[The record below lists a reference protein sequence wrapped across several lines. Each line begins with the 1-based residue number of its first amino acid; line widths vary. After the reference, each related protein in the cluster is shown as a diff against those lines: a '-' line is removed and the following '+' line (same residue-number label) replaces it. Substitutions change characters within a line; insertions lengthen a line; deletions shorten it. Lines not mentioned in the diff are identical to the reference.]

1 MKKFNTRALSG
12 MQELLPELQ
21 TEFDRLKSNIL
32 TVFRRHGFLHI
43 ETPTIERSEV
53 LLAKAGGE
61 TEKQIYKVVKT
72 AESVDEAD
80 QALRFDHTVPLA
92 RYTVEHLNE
101 LAFPFKVT
109 QVARNFRGER
119 PQRGRFREFYQC
131 DVDVVGRNNLP
142 LEYDAE
148 VIMTLTEALLTLPLP
163 GKFRVRVSNRKLL
176 GGLLEALNLEQKA
189 DEIFGII
196 DHAEKVAPEKTV
208 QALEELKIGSEN
220 VVKITTFM
228 EICGDLA
235 EIKPKLQDLGLENA
249 KFRAGIEEITKVL
262 NFLQHLREVAGAEF
276 ELVADMKI
284 VRGLDY
290 YTGTVFETVL
300 LEHPEIGSICSGG
313 RYENLASNYTDQSLP
328 GVGGSIGLTRLFY
341 ILQNFG
347 SVATENVKPVEYAIV
362 LVGEEERILTAGL
375 ELVEKLRKNRH
386 SAEIIWG
393 EKKMGDKIKYAA
405 QIAQK
410 LIVIGENEVAAQNYQ
425 VKDLASGEKSE
436 LILG

>member
-1 MKKFNTRALSG
+1 
-12 MQELLPELQ
+12 
-21 TEFDRLKSNIL
+21 
-32 TVFRRHGFLHI
+32 
-43 ETPTIERSEV
+43 
-53 LLAKAGGE
+53 
-61 TEKQIYKVVKT
+61 
-72 AESVDEAD
+72 
-80 QALRFDHTVPLA
+80 
-92 RYTVEHLNE
+92 
-101 LAFPFKVT
+101 
-109 QVARNFRGER
+109 
-119 PQRGRFREFYQC
+119 
-131 DVDVVGRNNLP
+131 
-142 LEYDAE
+142 
-148 VIMTLTEALLTLPLP
+148 
-163 GKFRVRVSNRKLL
+163 
-176 GGLLEALNLEQKA
+176 
-189 DEIFGII
+189 
-196 DHAEKVAPEKTV
+196 
-208 QALEELKIGSEN
+208 
-220 VVKITTFM
+220 M

-249 KFRAGIEEITKVL
+249 KFRTGIEEITKVL
-262 NFLQHLREVAGAEF
+262 YFLQHLREVAGAEF
-276 ELVADMKI
+276 ELIADMKI